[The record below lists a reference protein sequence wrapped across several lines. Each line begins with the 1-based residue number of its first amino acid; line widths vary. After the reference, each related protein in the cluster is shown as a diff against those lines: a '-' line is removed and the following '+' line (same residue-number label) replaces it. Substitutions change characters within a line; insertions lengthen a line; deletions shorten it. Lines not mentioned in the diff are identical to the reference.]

1 MTTKPFPV
9 EIWPISKIKPY
20 PKNAKKHPEE
30 QIKALAASIKRFGWT
45 QPIVVDANHVIIAGH
60 GRRMAAIA
68 LELDKVPVVVRD
80 DLSEVEANAL
90 RLADNKVASTEY
102 DMAMVRAEFVDIVT
116 EDASL
121 GFDMG
126 YSEKDFEIFTRSL
139 GEVDSSVF
147 VEDVN
152 EAVEQQ
158 RVEKEQKIAEIDA
171 LASPLADAFG
181 FRRVSV
187 PQSRKIRLFMTQI
200 EAETGLKGADALV
213 SWIDSV
219 MEPAS

>member
-1 MTTKPFPV
+1 MTTKPLPV
-9 EIWPISKIKPY
+9 EIWPINKIKPY

-30 QIKALAASIKRFGWT
+30 QIDALAKSIKRFGWT
-45 QPIVVDANHVIIAGH
+45 QPIVVDADGVIIAGH

-68 LELDKVPVVVRD
+68 LGYEKVPIVQRS
-80 DLSEVEANAL
+80 DLTPDEANAL

-102 DMAMVRAEFVDIVT
+102 DMSLVKLALEEIEDTALIFDAGYTQKDIDVLIKPLDDID
-116 EDASL
+116 EDA
-121 GFDMG
+121 
-126 YSEKDFEIFTRSL
+126 
-139 GEVDSSVF
+139 F
-147 VEDVN
+147 VEDIN
-152 EAVEQQ
+152 EAVEEQ
-158 RVEKEQKIAEIDA
+158 RVEKEKKIAEVDG

-219 MEPAS
+219 MESA